1 MAAIIRFVSG
11 PEPLWRRCLERCWLL
26 ECDIDPL
33 ILQARWLHHQEQHRD
48 ASAVEEEL
56 HPVF

>member
-1 MAAIIRFVSG
+1 MAAIIRFTFG
-11 PEPLWRRCLERCWLL
+11 PEPVWRRCLERCWSM

-33 ILQARWLHHQEQHRD
+33 ILQARRLHHQGLHQN

>member
-1 MAAIIRFVSG
+1 MASIIRFMSG
-11 PEPLWRRCLERCWLL
+11 SEPVWRRCLERCWFM

-33 ILQARWLHHQEQHRD
+33 ILQARLLHHQGQHQD
-48 ASAVEEEL
+48 ARSVEEEL

>member
-1 MAAIIRFVSG
+1 MAAIILFVSG
-11 PEPLWRRCLERCWLL
+11 SEPLWRRCLERCWLL

-33 ILQARWLHHQEQHRD
+33 ILQSRLLREQGHHQEAR
-48 ASAVEEEL
+48 AVEEEL

>member
-11 PEPLWRRCLERCWLL
+11 PEPRWRRCLERCWLL

-33 ILQARWLHHQEQHRD
+33 ILQARLLHQLGDHQD
-48 ASAVEEEL
+48 ARAVEEEL

>member
-1 MAAIIRFVSG
+1 MAAIVRFVSG

-33 ILQARWLHHQEQHRD
+33 ILRRRLLNRQGRLHQARGIEQEMQ
-48 ASAVEEEL
+48 
-56 HPVF
+56 PVI